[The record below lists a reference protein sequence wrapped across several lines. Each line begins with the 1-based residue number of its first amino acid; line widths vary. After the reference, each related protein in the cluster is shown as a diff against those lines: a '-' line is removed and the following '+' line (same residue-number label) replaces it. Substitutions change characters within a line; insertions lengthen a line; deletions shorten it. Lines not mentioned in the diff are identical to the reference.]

1 MITLERG
8 LFLGTTAFVAG
19 GGLLAVAVGQWKATG
34 YGSLDYAS
42 TMRWVIP
49 GVTLAAIGF
58 QTIFSSFFIS
68 ILRMAR
74 K

>member
-1 MITLERG
+1 LVG
-8 LFLGTTAFVAG
+8 
-19 GGLLAVAVGQWKATG
+19 AVSQWHAARFG
-34 YGSLDYAS
+34 ALDYAV

-49 GVTLAAIGF
+49 GVTLAALGF
-58 QTIFSSFFIS
+58 QAVFSSFFVS